1 VLGVGQCRVTRI
13 LNRGLGIHSSH
24 LVNNMNHMEF
34 IPSSVGL
41 GGLSIF
47 PGLSRSFGRVTQS
60 FVLNKLAGNRSR
72 ALKVLGVIGFLLNL
86 GLITA
91 PAWIMAMERLKR
103 WLTREW
109 LPELRAVTVSRDVP
123 SVVVRVPGQG
133 LPIETPAVVRPSG
146 MIREGERQTLRPC
159 SLRVRRRSKWVGIL
173 QEMLQ
178 GRLGVV
184 GALKR
189 RWWTPDLPTNGVPYE
204 IAAAAHLSLSGLRI
218 LSWGSSTFEAQ
229 DKESTVHEVRFCN
242 VQCES
247 GNVYTI
253 LPDLYCKLHCLVFGR
268 ARNAATFLSLR
279 NRYLE
284 DTRELGVSQSLR
296 ALALAGTVGLAFRYS
311 NGEEA
316 IRQDLAEDGLSF
328 EGPLC

>member
-1 VLGVGQCRVTRI
+1 
-13 LNRGLGIHSSH
+13 
-24 LVNNMNHMEF
+24 M
-34 IPSSVGL
+34 
-41 GGLSIF
+41 SIF
-47 PGLSRSFGRVTQS
+47 QGMSRSFGRVTQS
-60 FVLNKLAGNRSR
+60 FVLNKLSGNRSR

-91 PAWIMAMERLKR
+91 PAWVMAMERLKR

-109 LPELRAVTVSRDVP
+109 LPELRAVAVSKVVP
-123 SVVVRVPGQG
+123 EVVVRMPGQSQAV
-133 LPIETPAVVRPSG
+133 EFPAVVRPSG
-146 MIREGERQTLRPC
+146 MIQEVERQTLRPC

-173 QEMLQ
+173 QEMLH

-189 RWWTPDLPTNGVPYE
+189 RWWTPDLPTQGVPYE

-229 DKESTVHEVRFCN
+229 DKEKTVHEVRFCN
-242 VQCES
+242 VQSES
-247 GNVYTI
+247 GTVYTI
-253 LPDLYCKLHCLVFGR
+253 LPDLYCKLNCLVFGR
-268 ARNAATFLSLR
+268 QRNAATFLSLK

-296 ALALAGTVGLAFRYS
+296 ALALAGTVGLAFRMS

-316 IRQDLAEDGLSF
+316 IRQDLMEDGLSF